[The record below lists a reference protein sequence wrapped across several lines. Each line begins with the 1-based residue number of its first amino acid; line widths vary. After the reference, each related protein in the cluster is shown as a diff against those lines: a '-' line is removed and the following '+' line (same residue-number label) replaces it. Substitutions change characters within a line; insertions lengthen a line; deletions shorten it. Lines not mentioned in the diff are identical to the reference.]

1 MDKPGRKNRSLRALA
16 LCLAALAAA
25 HVFPAGAEA
34 SDAVGGILIS
44 SPSVAVSGEYR
55 RKYASDLFSSA
66 FRGDPDSMYRL
77 GIMYRDGAGLP
88 RNSENAIELL
98 KRSAGGEMTAPRA
111 RSGFYTSTEARPRP
125 TMTPRLPSSEA
136 PPGAAPQ
143 TLSTFSGPSTSR
155 GSP

>member
-44 SPSVAVSGEYR
+44 SPSIAVSGEYR

-98 KRSAGGEMTAPRA
+98 KRSAGRGNDSAASALGLLYLDRSAAAPDYDAAVAVLR
-111 RSGFYTSTEARPRP
+111 
-125 TMTPRLPSSEA
+125 
-136 PPGAAPQ
+136 GAA
-143 TLSTFSGPSTSR
+143 GR
-155 GSP
+155 GSSDAQ